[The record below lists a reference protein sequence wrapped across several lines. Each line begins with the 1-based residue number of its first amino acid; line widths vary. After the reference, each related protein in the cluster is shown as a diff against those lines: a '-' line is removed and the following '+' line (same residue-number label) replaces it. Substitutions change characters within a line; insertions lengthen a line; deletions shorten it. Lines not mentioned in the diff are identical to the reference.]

1 MDAHPVERL
10 LPLLNEHHQRLS
22 GTGPVAMAS
31 AGDHTLWRGD
41 VGEAMFEM
49 AVEEG
54 ALKEEAAH
62 HLASEAHT
70 WGVAIALGD
79 AQNANA
85 IGKAL
90 LAAHR
95 TGGYPA
101 PPAFAMMAWAFAGWP
116 TDELDAYCERFLDR
130 FGFEE
135 RIRASLTPA
144 LAWAAEHDVPF
155 WLVSA
160 SPLFVAA
167 AAAVRLDL
175 PRDRVVAMTPAVA
188 QGVVLPYLAIP
199 ATYGAGKPARLR
211 EKTDA
216 QLLAGMGDS
225 DYDSALMEAA
235 AIAVAVGSKPSLMKR
250 LEAMTHPVVLV
261 ED

>member
-1 MDAHPVERL
+1 MDSHPVERL

-22 GTGPVAMAS
+22 GKGPVAMAS
-31 AGDHTLWRGD
+31 DGDHTLWRGD

-54 ALKEEAAH
+54 ALRQEAAH

-70 WGVAIALGD
+70 WGVAIEGD
-79 AQNANA
+79 DPNA

-95 TGGYPA
+95 AGGYPA
-101 PPAFAMMAWAFAGWP
+101 PSAFAMMAWAFAGWP
-116 TDELDAYCERFLDR
+116 AAELDAYCEVFLDR

-135 RIRASLTPA
+135 RKRASLRPA
-144 LAWAAEHDVPF
+144 LDWAAEQGVPF

-160 SPLFVAA
+160 SPSFIAA
-167 AAAVRLDL
+167 AAAVRLGL
-175 PRDRVVAMTPAVA
+175 PRDRVVAMTPAVD
-188 QGVVLPYLAIP
+188 QGVVMPHLAIP

-211 EKTDA
+211 ERTDA

-225 DYDSALMEAA
+225 DYDAALMEAA
-235 AIAVAVGSKPSLMKR
+235 AIAVAVGTKPSLMKR
-250 LEAMTHPVVLV
+250 VEAMTHPVVLV